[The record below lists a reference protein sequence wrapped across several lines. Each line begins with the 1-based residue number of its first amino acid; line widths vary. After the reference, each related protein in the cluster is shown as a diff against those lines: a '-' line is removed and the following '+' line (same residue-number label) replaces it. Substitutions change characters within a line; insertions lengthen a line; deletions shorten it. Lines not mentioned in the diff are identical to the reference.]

1 MILEY
6 LHKAFDEL
14 GVTVLGTHT
23 VEPVVFHSA
32 HARNLLEKNKLIF
45 SVNDSCGYECG
56 GMYFS
61 ET

>member
-32 HARNLLEKNKLIF
+32 HARNLLEKKKFIF
-45 SVNDSCGYECG
+45 SVNDSWGYECG
-56 GMYFS
+56 
-61 ET
+61 